1 MMRLEDGQSQVEESP
16 KLRSNE
22 VREQINSEVNSE
34 QRLEQNDLEQ
44 SCSLEEW
51 MNYEIQLV

>member
-1 MMRLEDGQSQVEESP
+1 MMCLEDGQSQVEESP

-34 QRLEQNDLEQ
+34 QHLEQNDLEQ
-44 SCSLEEW
+44 SWSLEEW
-51 MNYEIQLV
+51 INCEIQLV